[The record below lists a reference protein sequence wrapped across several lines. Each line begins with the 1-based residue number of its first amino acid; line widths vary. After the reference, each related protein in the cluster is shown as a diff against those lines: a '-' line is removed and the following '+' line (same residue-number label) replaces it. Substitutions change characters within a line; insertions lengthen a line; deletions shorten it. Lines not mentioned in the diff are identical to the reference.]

1 MTDRKLKLKLWRFVI
16 IMLVQ
21 IYRKLYGSICIFLKA
36 DFDELL
42 AEIDLKI
49 REETDEKITS
59 FK

>member
-21 IYRKLYGSICIFLKA
+21 IYRKLYGSICIILKA